1 MQTGTRGWGV
11 WWALEAMLLRSLI
24 LMTVASALLAPAL
37 ADARDARPGFGAR
50 LQAPGNQDVKK
61 APGPPMRGDR
71 GKRVEHDKGH
81 KNRLT
86 EQERRELHRDLD
98 RANREI
104 YRR

>member
-1 MQTGTRGWGV
+1 
-11 WWALEAMLLRSLI
+11 
-24 LMTVASALLAPAL
+24 MTVASALLAPAL

-61 APGPPMRGDR
+61 APCPPMRGDR
-71 GKRVEHDKGH
+71 GKGGEHDKGH